1 MVGFDKIILENLV
14 KHSSLGV
21 IKMKLST
28 KGRYGVKAMV
38 DLAIYYG
45 GDPVSIKSI
54 SKRQNIS
61 EYYLEQLFSPLR
73 KAGLIKSIRGAQG
86 GYVLNK
92 APEDITVAQVMNVLE
107 GPIEIS
113 DCVDGS
119 TCNNLD
125 CCATRLLW
133 EKIKY
138 SIDSVMESV
147 TLRDIVDD
155 YNSMAAN
162 KNIIKGINI

>member
-1 MVGFDKIILENLV
+1 
-14 KHSSLGV
+14 
-21 IKMKLST
+21 MKLST

-38 DLAIYYG
+38 DLAIHYG
-45 GDPVSIKSI
+45 DTPVSIKTI

-92 APEDITVAQVMNVLE
+92 TPDQIKVSDVMYVLE
-107 GPIEIS
+107 GPIEIAE
-113 DCVDGS
+113 CIEGVE
-119 TCNNLD
+119 CNNVD

-133 EKIKY
+133 EKIKN
-138 SIDSVMESV
+138 SIDEVMESI
-147 TLRDIVDD
+147 TLQDIAND
-155 YNSMAAN
+155 YDSIKQ
-162 KNIIKGINI
+162 KNERINIVNRSEE

>member
-1 MVGFDKIILENLV
+1 
-14 KHSSLGV
+14 
-21 IKMKLST
+21 MKLST

-38 DLAIYYG
+38 DLAIHYG
-45 GDPVSIKSI
+45 DAPVSIKTI

-92 APEDITVAQVMNVLE
+92 TPDQIKVSDVMYVLE
-107 GPIEIS
+107 GPIEIAE
-113 DCVDGS
+113 CIDGME
-119 TCNNLD
+119 CNNVD

-133 EKIKY
+133 EKIKN
-138 SIDSVMESV
+138 SIDEVMESI
-147 TLRDIVDD
+147 TLQDIAND
-155 YNSMAAN
+155 YDLIKEKNERI
-162 KNIIKGINI
+162 NIIKRSED